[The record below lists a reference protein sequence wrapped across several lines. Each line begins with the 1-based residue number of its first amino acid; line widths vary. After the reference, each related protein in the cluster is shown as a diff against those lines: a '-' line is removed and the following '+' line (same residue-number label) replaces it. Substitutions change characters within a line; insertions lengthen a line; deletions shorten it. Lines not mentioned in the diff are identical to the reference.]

1 MAFSADELRVLR
13 RALAIALH
21 PMPLSDE
28 DVQDCLRLAGSVDEA
43 VGEAGRLRAF
53 LLADL
58 ARYRNALPGS
68 ATGYLELLQDA
79 LAAGRLRPPPGR
91 SGRPAGLRGG
101 PLAAALL
108 ERCQVLAERSV
119 RARLAGRSAGAAAP
133 GPRSRLLAL
142 PGGRAA
148 PGSRTGPGPRPHRT
162 SRRSRASAPCPSPPR
177 SSRRGGPHRP
187 RPRSGRPADPPC
199 FPDAAPSTGRS
210 PRRAVSGS
218 LLWTAW
224 TTYPRSCPRGDG
236 RLLRHRDRDHREEP
250 GWSEQDQGG
259 RRGRRGDRP
268 RGIRKADRSSG
279 ECLTAGAEP
288 LAPRLPGGRPERTT
302 RESRAL
308 FAAQRAEHSGHLA
321 LK

>member
-68 ATGYLELLQDA
+68 AAGYLELLQDA
-79 LAAGRLRPPPGR
+79 LAAGYDPRPDDLAALR
-91 SGRPAGLRGG
+91 ALRGG
-101 PLAAALL
+101 RLAAALL

-119 RARLAGRSAGAAAP
+119 RARLAGRSAGLTAP

-148 PGSRTGPGPRPHRT
+148 DREPD
-162 SRRSRASAPCPSPPR
+162 
-177 SSRRGGPHRP
+177 RP
-187 RPRSGRPADPPC
+187 RTPATPDQPRKP
-199 FPDAAPSTGRS
+199 
-210 PRRAVSGS
+210 
-218 LLWTAW
+218 
-224 TTYPRSCPRGDG
+224 
-236 RLLRHRDRDHREEP
+236 
-250 GWSEQDQGG
+250 
-259 RRGRRGDRP
+259 GDRP
-268 RGIRKADRSSG
+268 MPKPSEVFPPRRRPAPPPSEERA
-279 ECLTAGAEP
+279 AG
-288 LAPRLPGGRPERTT
+288 
-302 RESRAL
+302 
-308 FAAQRAEHSGHLA
+308 
-321 LK
+321 

>member
-79 LAAGRLRPPPGR
+79 LAAGYDPRPDDLAALR
-91 SGRPAGLRGG
+91 ALRGG

-119 RARLAGRSAGAAAP
+119 RARLAGRTAGAAAP
-133 GPRSRLLAL
+133 GPRGRLLAL

-148 PGSRTGPGPRPHRT
+148 AGREAERPGTPAGPGRPQK
-162 SRRSRASAPCPSPPR
+162 P
-177 SSRRGGPHRP
+177 
-187 RPRSGRPADPPC
+187 
-199 FPDAAPSTGRS
+199 
-210 PRRAVSGS
+210 
-218 LLWTAW
+218 
-224 TTYPRSCPRGDG
+224 
-236 RLLRHRDRDHREEP
+236 
-250 GWSEQDQGG
+250 
-259 RRGRRGDRP
+259 GDRP
-268 RGIRKADRSSG
+268 MPKPSEVFPPRRRPAPPPSEERA
-279 ECLTAGAEP
+279 AG
-288 LAPRLPGGRPERTT
+288 
-302 RESRAL
+302 
-308 FAAQRAEHSGHLA
+308 
-321 LK
+321 